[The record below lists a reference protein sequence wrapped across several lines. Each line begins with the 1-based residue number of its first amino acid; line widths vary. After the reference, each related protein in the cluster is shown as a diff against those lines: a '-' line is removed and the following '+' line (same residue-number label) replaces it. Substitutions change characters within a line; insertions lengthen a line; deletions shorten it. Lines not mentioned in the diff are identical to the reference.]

1 MKYIDLHVHSNIS
14 DGSCT
19 PEEVIALAKEKNLAA
34 VTLTDHESIAGNEAA
49 AKAAA
54 KLGVK
59 FIPGMEMTVDYDT
72 RRLHI
77 VSLGFD
83 EQNPTFKKLYKK
95 IRAIKESKMDELIEG
110 IQNHGVMISR
120 ELIAPFV
127 MNKVDRYAIMRY
139 LVSLHLY
146 DHAQP
151 IWDYYINPV
160 VAELGLG
167 YNVTAEEAL
176 PAIHAAGG
184 VTSLAHFHKK
194 IGLGDL
200 DRDAQEAA
208 IVHLKSL
215 GLDGMEQYYPNYT
228 DEDAAF
234 AHAMI
239 DKYDFI
245 PTGGTDFHGTNR
257 PEIDL
262 GTGLDNN
269 IKIPYSF
276 YEAIEERCAK

>member
-19 PEEVIALAKEKNLAA
+19 PEEVIALAKKKNLAA
-34 VTLTDHESIAGNEAA
+34 VTLTDHESIAGNKAA
-49 AKAAA
+49 AEAAA
-54 KLGVK
+54 KLGVE
-59 FIPGMEMTVDYDT
+59 FIPGMEMSVDYAE

-83 EQNPTFKKLYKK
+83 AENPTFKKLYKK
-95 IRAIKESKMDELIEG
+95 IRFIKESKMDELISG
-110 IQNHGVMISR
+110 IQEHGVAISR
-120 ELIAPFV
+120 ALVAPFV
-127 MNKVDRYAIMRY
+127 INHIDRYAIMRY

-160 VAELGLG
+160 VAKLGLS
-167 YNVTAEEAL
+167 YNVTAAEAL
-176 PAIHAAGG
+176 PVIHEAGG

-200 DRDAQEAA
+200 NRAAQEAV
-208 IVHLKSL
+208 IVQLKSL

-228 DEDAAF
+228 DEDAVF
-234 AHAMI
+234 AQAMI
-239 DKYDFI
+239 DKYDLI